1 MFIDI
6 TKLEIKENIPV
17 PLYIRKK
24 LVERFMGENPKE
36 EFTPEIMMDYLK
48 HTNIVANVRDM
59 LELIPEGKEAEFKE
73 AVLSAVERRKVAPI
87 NIPRIREIAERGG
100 FLEDFKET
108 HKLEKWVP
116 HTAQNHRVFIAKSVD
131 DLLENMDLT
140 KHDYV
145 VCDSDDFKI
154 SADAS
159 KIFIA
164 KSNEDLRANPDLSG
178 YGTVICDFKGLTV
191 FADLTKLPKKMIIKG
206 NINWSDR
213 DFEKLPDISES
224 IIYGSFCCHL
234 CKNLTSLEGAP
245 KEVGGGFYCSDTAI
259 ISLEGA
265 PQKVGGNFD
274 CSWCYNLTSLER
286 APKEV
291 GGSFDCSG
299 CYDLT
304 SLEGAPEKV
313 GGSFDCSLCDKLEES
328 GIYILQDGQY
338 YDLFNLP
345 KDKEFVING
354 DLNLSEYEFEQL
366 PDLTNVVV
374 KGYFSCNSCYNL
386 TSLEGAPKEV
396 GGVFDCHGCKNLTS
410 LRGLP
415 LHIGGDIY
423 CDNKFRPE
431 IDKELEKREKQAN
444 QSTLPP
450 NGFSNS
456 GR

>member
-17 PLYIRKK
+17 PLYIHKE
-24 LVERFMGENPKE
+24 LVKRFMGENPKE
-36 EFTPEIMMDYLK
+36 EFTPEIMIEYLK

-145 VCDSDDFKI
+145 VCDCDDFKI

-178 YGTVICDFKGLTV
+178 YGTVICDFEGKTE

-206 NINWSDR
+206 DIDWNRRFSECYDEDDPFNDSLIKYP
-213 DFEKLPDISES
+213 ELPDISES
-224 IIYGSFCCHL
+224 MVY
-234 CKNLTSLEGAP
+234 
-245 KEVGGGFYCSDTAI
+245 
-259 ISLEGA
+259 
-265 PQKVGGNFD
+265 
-274 CSWCYNLTSLER
+274 
-286 APKEV
+286 
-291 GGSFDCSG
+291 
-299 CYDLT
+299 
-304 SLEGAPEKV
+304 
-313 GGSFDCSLCDKLEES
+313 
-328 GIYILQDGQY
+328 
-338 YDLFNLP
+338 
-345 KDKEFVING
+345 
-354 DLNLSEYEFEQL
+354 
-366 PDLTNVVV
+366 
-374 KGYFSCNSCYNL
+374 GYFSCSNNPIKTL
-386 TSLEGAPKEV
+386 KGAPKVVKGNLLCRETYITSFEDGPKKV
-396 GGVFDCHGCKNLTS
+396 GKNIYCPGCENLDS
-410 LRGLP
+410 IAGLP
-415 LHIGGDIY
+415 EYGGSIEFKYPYFEQIY
-423 CDNKFRPE
+423 DSRKCEVTNRLRKLFCGDLNK
-431 IDKELEKREKQAN
+431 
-444 QSTLPP
+444 STLPF
-450 NGFSNS
+450 NKQGNNV
-456 GR
+456 R